1 MKRATPLIVS
11 FLVLAATALFAGVK
25 PTPDPKRSP
34 TSAHAQSAA
43 QPPAGEA
50 AAAPANPGAG
60 EASAHSGATEGSA
73 PGVAQG
79 SAPGAVQG
87 SAPGVAEGSAHPGV
101 GQGSSL
107 AAEHEKAEH
116 EAAESP
122 WATIARLFN
131 FAVLAGA
138 LVYLLRSPFG
148 AFLEN
153 RKVQIRKS
161 LTDAAATREGA
172 TRQLAVI
179 DQKLHAL
186 PGNLEALK
194 RRGATEIAAEE
205 ERIRQAADVE
215 RLRMVANG
223 KREIERRAQ
232 TAERQLTQRAGE
244 LAVSLATERV
254 RRKITDADQA
264 RLVDRYLEQV
274 RPEPIGS

>member
-34 TSAHAQSAA
+34 TAA
-43 QPPAGEA
+43 QAQPAGEQPAAAQRPAGEA

-60 EASAHSGATEGSA
+60 EGAAHSAAAEGSA
-73 PGVAQG
+73 PGA
-79 SAPGAVQG
+79 AD
-87 SAPGVAEGSAHPGV
+87 GSAHPGV

-107 AAEHEKAEH
+107 AAEAGHEKAGEH

-131 FAVLAGA
+131 FAVLAGSLA
-138 LVYLLRSPFG
+138 YLLRSPFG
-148 AFLEN
+148 AFLES

-161 LTDAAATREGA
+161 LTDAAATREDA

-186 PGNLEALK
+186 PGELETLK

-205 ERIRQAADVE
+205 ERIRQAADIE
-215 RLRMVANG
+215 RQRMVENG

-254 RRKITDADQA
+254 KREITDADQA
-264 RLVDRYLEQV
+264 RLVDRYLDQV
-274 RPEPIGS
+274 RPETIGS

>member
-34 TSAHAQSAA
+34 TAA
-43 QPPAGEA
+43 QAQPAGEQPA
-50 AAAPANPGAG
+50 AAQRPAGEGAAAPANPGAG
-60 EASAHSGATEGSA
+60 EGAAHSAA
-73 PGVAQG
+73 
-79 SAPGAVQG
+79 
-87 SAPGVAEGSAHPGV
+87 AEGSAHSGV

-107 AAEHEKAEH
+107 AAEAGHEKAGEH

-131 FAVLAGA
+131 FAVLAGS

-148 AFLEN
+148 AFLES

-161 LTDAAATREGA
+161 LTDAAATREDA

-186 PGNLEALK
+186 PGELETLK

-215 RLRMVANG
+215 RQRMVENG

-254 RRKITDADQA
+254 KRKITDADQA

-274 RPEPIGS
+274 RPETIGS